1 MSLANHQAFPADAD
15 VLLRY
20 GVLRQHADEVSAGF
34 ASIKPVPHTCLPVLT
49 KPGVWESMQL
59 ATLVGQPVVIAQRHS
74 AWLNQ
79 LLWELS
85 SGTCIR
91 GLESITGLQHLLPD
105 PAFHQGGWVLGSHAQ
120 VQALH
125 PVWRLP
131 ACLVLDVLL
140 SAGTCASIGDHRHAL
155 VAGESLLWQMTDA
168 GSQPAWDDAA
178 QLLRVVY
185 YRGAEDA

>member
-20 GVLRQHADEVSAGF
+20 GVLRQHADQLPAGF
-34 ASIKPVPHTCLPVLT
+34 TSIKPVPHTCLPVLT
-49 KPGVWESMQL
+49 KPGVWESMRL
-59 ATLVGQPVVIAQRHS
+59 ATLVGQPVVIAQRDS

-79 LLWELS
+79 LLWELA
-85 SGTCIR
+85 SGTFIR
-91 GLESITGLQHLLPD
+91 GLENVTGLQHLLPD
-105 PAFHQGGWVLGSHAQ
+105 PAFHQGGWLPASHAQ

-125 PVWRLP
+125 PVWRLS

-140 SAGTCASIGDHRHAL
+140 SAQARASIGDHTHAL
-155 VAGESLLWQMTDA
+155 AAGESLLWQMTDA
-168 GSQPAWDDAA
+168 GPQPAWDDAA